1 MDHARGISENTHGL
15 MKYATVLLGFYLS
28 RRSLLSH
35 LHLAILLGM
44 TVALGPLALDAYLPA
59 FPEIADGLGVD
70 HGHVGLTLS
79 AYVTTLGLAQLV
91 GGPLSDRYGRKPVL
105 FGGLLIFM
113 AGAVMVSLADSL
125 SDMVF
130 WRISQGIG
138 GAFCAVSVP
147 AIVRDE
153 VSGQDAARLFGL
165 IGLIMFIAPA
175 AAPSLGSLMLA
186 LGEWHWIFLMLA
198 GYAAFLVLTLQ
209 VALFPRLQPRTPT
222 TTPIRSLV
230 TNYLL
235 VLRHKT
241 TMRFIGIQVLCF
253 STMLLFITHSSFIY
267 QEWYGLSNSTFAI
280 LFAANIAFMAVLNLI
295 NRPLLRRF
303 SSVQLVRA
311 QVIAQC
317 LALVAL
323 VASVQFQGPLWLV
336 AGCIIVA
343 IGCQGGIV
351 PNNMAN
357 AMEFFPN
364 LSGTAAALLGASQF
378 TIAGAI
384 STLSSISGDQ
394 TLLSIAVS
402 MLACSSGA
410 VLLALGAPRAVAL
423 AKESGL

>member
-1 MDHARGISENTHGL
+1 

-28 RRSLLSH
+28 RRLLLSH

-59 FPEIADGLGVD
+59 FPDIADGLGID
-70 HGHVGLTLS
+70 HGRVGLTLS

-105 FGGLLIFM
+105 FGGLLIFA
-113 AGAVMVSLADSL
+113 AGAVMVSLAETL

-130 WRISQGIG
+130 WRIAQGIG

-175 AAPSLGSLMLA
+175 AAPSLGALMLA

-198 GYAAFLVLTLQ
+198 GYAVFMMLTLHL
-209 VALFPRLQPRTPT
+209 ALFPRLQPRPPT

-235 VLRHKT
+235 VLKHKT

-280 LFAANIAFMAVLNLI
+280 LFAANIAFMAALNLI

-323 VASVQFQGPLWLV
+323 VASVQLQGPLWLV

-394 TLLSIAVS
+394 TLLSIAIA
-402 MLACSSGA
+402 MLACSTGA

-423 AKESGL
+423 AKEAGV

>member
-1 MDHARGISENTHGL
+1 M
-15 MKYATVLLGFYLS
+15 
-28 RRSLLSH
+28 SH
-35 LHLAILLGM
+35 LYLAIMLGM

-59 FPEIADGLGVD
+59 FPDIADGLGID

-91 GGPLSDRYGRKPVL
+91 GGPLSDRYGRKPIL

-113 AGAVMVSLADSL
+113 AGAVMVSMADSL
-125 SDMVF
+125 SDMAF
-130 WRISQGIG
+130 WRIAQGIG

-186 LGEWHWIFLMLA
+186 LGEWQWIFLMLA
-198 GYAAFLVLTLQ
+198 GYAAFLVVVLQ
-209 VALFPRLQPRTPT
+209 VALFPKLKPRAPIKTPV
-222 TTPIRSLV
+222 RSLV

-235 VLRHKT
+235 VLGHAT

-280 LFAANIAFMAVLNLI
+280 LFAANIGFMAGLNLL

-311 QVIAQC
+311 QVIAQW

-323 VASVQFQGPLWLV
+323 VASVQLQGPLWLV

-384 STLSSISGDQ
+384 STLSSITGDQ
-394 TLLSIAVS
+394 TLPSIAFA
-402 MLACSSGA
+402 MLACSTGA

-423 AKESGL
+423 AKESGV

>member
-1 MDHARGISENTHGL
+1 M
-15 MKYATVLLGFYLS
+15 
-28 RRSLLSH
+28 SH
-35 LHLAILLGM
+35 LYLAIMLGM

-59 FPEIADGLGVD
+59 FPDIADGLGID

-91 GGPLSDRYGRKPVL
+91 GGPLSDRYGRKPIL

-113 AGAVMVSLADSL
+113 AGAVMVSMADSL

-130 WRISQGIG
+130 WRIAQGIG

-186 LGEWHWIFLMLA
+186 LGEWQWIFLMLA
-198 GYAAFLVLTLQ
+198 GYAAFLVVVLQ
-209 VALFPRLQPRTPT
+209 VALFPKLKPRAPIKTPV
-222 TTPIRSLV
+222 RSLV

-235 VLRHKT
+235 VLGHTT

-280 LFAANIAFMAVLNLI
+280 LFAANIGFMAGLNLL

-311 QVIAQC
+311 QVIAQW

-323 VASVQFQGPLWLV
+323 VASVQFQGPFWLV

-384 STLSSISGDQ
+384 STLSSITGDQ
-394 TLLSIAVS
+394 TLPSITMA
-402 MLACSSGA
+402 MLACSTGA
-410 VLLALGAPRAVAL
+410 VILALGAPRAVAL
-423 AKESGL
+423 AKASGV

>member
-1 MDHARGISENTHGL
+1 M
-15 MKYATVLLGFYLS
+15 
-28 RRSLLSH
+28 SH
-35 LHLAILLGM
+35 LYLAILLGM

-59 FPEIADGLGVD
+59 FPDIADGLGID

-91 GGPLSDRYGRKPVL
+91 GGPLSDRYGRKPIL

-113 AGAVMVSLADSL
+113 AGAVMVSMADSL

-130 WRISQGIG
+130 WRIAQGIG

-147 AIVRDE
+147 SIVRDE

-186 LGEWHWIFLMLA
+186 LGEWQWIFLMLA
-198 GYAAFLVLTLQ
+198 GYAAFLVVVLQ
-209 VALFPRLQPRTPT
+209 VALFPKLKPRAPIKTPV
-222 TTPIRSLV
+222 RSLV

-235 VLRHKT
+235 VLGHTT

-280 LFAANIAFMAVLNLI
+280 LFAANIGFMAGLNLL

-311 QVIAQC
+311 QVIAQW

-323 VASVQFQGPLWLV
+323 VASVQLQGPLWLV

-378 TIAGAI
+378 TIAGSI
-384 STLSSISGDQ
+384 STLSSITGDQ
-394 TLLSIAVS
+394 TLPSIAIA
-402 MLACSSGA
+402 MLACSTGA

-423 AKESGL
+423 AKKSGV

>member
-1 MDHARGISENTHGL
+1 M
-15 MKYATVLLGFYLS
+15 
-28 RRSLLSH
+28 SH
-35 LHLAILLGM
+35 LYLAIMLGM

-59 FPEIADGLGVD
+59 FPDIADGLGID

-91 GGPLSDRYGRKPVL
+91 GGPISDRYGRKPIL

-113 AGAVMVSLADSL
+113 AGAVMVSMADSL

-130 WRISQGIG
+130 WRIAQGIG

-186 LGEWHWIFLMLA
+186 LGEWQWIFLMLA
-198 GYAAFLVLTLQ
+198 GYAAFLVVVLQ
-209 VALFPRLQPRTPT
+209 VALFPKLKPRAPIKTPV
-222 TTPIRSLV
+222 RSLV

-235 VLRHKT
+235 VLGHTT

-280 LFAANIAFMAVLNLI
+280 LFAANIGFMAGLNLL

-311 QVIAQC
+311 QVIAQW

-323 VASVQFQGPLWLV
+323 VASVQLQGPLWLV

-384 STLSSISGDQ
+384 STLSSITGDQ
-394 TLLSIAVS
+394 TLSSIAIA
-402 MLACSSGA
+402 MLACSTGA
-410 VLLALGAPRAVAL
+410 VLLALGAPHAVAL
-423 AKESGL
+423 AKKSGV

>member
-1 MDHARGISENTHGL
+1 M
-15 MKYATVLLGFYLS
+15 
-28 RRSLLSH
+28 SH
-35 LHLAILLGM
+35 LYLAILLGM

-59 FPEIADGLGVD
+59 FPDIADGLGID

-91 GGPLSDRYGRKPVL
+91 GGPMSDRYGRKPIL

-113 AGAVMVSLADSL
+113 AGAVMVSMADSL

-130 WRISQGIG
+130 WRIAQGIG

-186 LGEWHWIFLMLA
+186 LGEWQWIFLMLA
-198 GYAAFLVLTLQ
+198 GYAAFLVVVLQ
-209 VALFPRLQPRTPT
+209 VALFPKLKPRAPIKTPV
-222 TTPIRSLV
+222 RSLV

-235 VLRHKT
+235 VLGHTT

-267 QEWYGLSNSTFAI
+267 QEWYGLSNRTFAI
-280 LFAANIAFMAVLNLI
+280 LFAANIGFMAGLNLL

-311 QVIAQC
+311 QVIAQW

-323 VASVQFQGPLWLV
+323 VASVQLQGPLWLV

-384 STLSSISGDQ
+384 STLSSITGDQ
-394 TLLSIAVS
+394 TLSSIAIA
-402 MLACSSGA
+402 MLACSTGA

-423 AKESGL
+423 AKKSGV

>member
-1 MDHARGISENTHGL
+1 M
-15 MKYATVLLGFYLS
+15 
-28 RRSLLSH
+28 SH
-35 LHLAILLGM
+35 LYLAIMLGM

-59 FPEIADGLGVD
+59 FPDIADGLGID

-91 GGPLSDRYGRKPVL
+91 GGPMSDRYGRKPIL

-113 AGAVMVSLADSL
+113 AGAVMVSMAETL

-130 WRISQGIG
+130 WRIAQGIG

-186 LGEWHWIFLMLA
+186 LGEWQWIFLMLA
-198 GYAAFLVLTLQ
+198 GYAAFLVVVLQ
-209 VALFPRLQPRTPT
+209 VALFPKLKPRAPIKTPV
-222 TTPIRSLV
+222 RSLV

-235 VLRHKT
+235 VLGHTT

-267 QEWYGLSNSTFAI
+267 QEWYGLSNRTFAI
-280 LFAANIAFMAVLNLI
+280 LFAANIGFMAGLNLL

-311 QVIAQC
+311 QVIAQW

-323 VASVQFQGPLWLV
+323 VASVQLQGPLWLV

-384 STLSSISGDQ
+384 STLSSITGDQ
-394 TLLSIAVS
+394 TLSSIAIA
-402 MLACSSGA
+402 MLACSTGA

-423 AKESGL
+423 AKKSGV

>member
-1 MDHARGISENTHGL
+1 M
-15 MKYATVLLGFYLS
+15 
-28 RRSLLSH
+28 SH
-35 LHLAILLGM
+35 LYLAIMLGM

-59 FPEIADGLGVD
+59 FPDIADGLGID

-91 GGPLSDRYGRKPVL
+91 GGPLSDRYGRKPIL

-113 AGAVMVSLADSL
+113 AGAVMVSMADSL
-125 SDMVF
+125 SDMVV
-130 WRISQGIG
+130 WRIAQGIG

-186 LGEWHWIFLMLA
+186 LGEWQWIFLMLA
-198 GYAAFLVLTLQ
+198 GYAAFLVMVLQ
-209 VALFPRLQPRTPT
+209 VALFPKLKPRAPIKTPV
-222 TTPIRSLV
+222 RSLV

-235 VLRHKT
+235 VLRHTT

-280 LFAANIAFMAVLNLI
+280 LFAANIGFMAGLNLL

-311 QVIAQC
+311 QVIAQW

-323 VASVQFQGPLWLV
+323 VASVQLQGPLWLV
-336 AGCIIVA
+336 AGCIIVG

-378 TIAGAI
+378 TIAGSI
-384 STLSSISGDQ
+384 STLSSITGDQ
-394 TLLSIAVS
+394 TLPSIAIA
-402 MLACSSGA
+402 MLACSTGA
-410 VLLALGAPRAVAL
+410 VLLALGAPRAVTL
-423 AKESGL
+423 ARKSGV

>member
-59 FPEIADGLGVD
+59 FPDIADGLGVD

-113 AGAVMVSLADSL
+113 AGAVMVSLADTL

-130 WRISQGIG
+130 WRIAQGIG

-209 VALFPRLQPRTPT
+209 LALFPRLQPRTPT

-235 VLRHKT
+235 VLKHKT

-267 QEWYGLSNSTFAI
+267 QEWYGLSNSTFAL
-280 LFAANIAFMAVLNLI
+280 LFAANIAFMAALNLT

-378 TIAGAI
+378 TIAGAV
-384 STLSSISGDQ
+384 STLSSVSGDQ